1 MGKVNAKIKQHIR
14 PVENTACPT
23 YLLKSQHSILN
34 KKKSTCH
41 QAKLDY
47 NVDVT
52 IKTYTV
58 NSNEAGRKEITELRD
73 AICASLILQ

>member
-1 MGKVNAKIKQHIR
+1 MPYIFIKITAQHFKQ
-14 PVENTACPT
+14 
-23 YLLKSQHSILN
+23 
-34 KKKSTCH
+34 KKSTCH

-52 IKTYTV
+52 IKTYTL